1 MKVNVKFDFL
11 GNRNYIHS
19 TSWLY
24 KLLEILKENGYIK
37 QNNEINKINAVFRE
51 KKDKQGYYLIDEE
64 YKGADIL
71 FDINLDNR
79 KIRVCYIEDGEK
91 LSNSVPYDEDGLV
104 SDAHIDKE
112 NKTSYIQVENIDN
125 IYNLIVAL
133 NKKMLLELLN
143 NEGFTSWSVGKFS
156 INWNQLHDNP
166 VNQQLKIVLV
176 NNLGDMYCQSNIYMC
191 DKLMGNID
199 FARKRSGK

>member
-71 FDINLDNR
+71 FDINLD
-79 KIRVCYIEDGEK
+79 KIGDSCYNEDGKYNFLKMFTASKEELK
-91 LSNSVPYDEDGLV
+91 ELGFSDTEIANYKKISIYDE
-104 SDAHIDKE
+104 I
-112 NKTSYIQVENIDN
+112 
-125 IYNLIVAL
+125 LINPDL
-133 NKKMLLELLN
+133 NKVE
-143 NEGFTSWSVGKFS
+143 E
-156 INWNQLHDNP
+156 
-166 VNQQLKIVLV
+166 
-176 NNLGDMYCQSNIYMC
+176 
-191 DKLMGNID
+191 
-199 FARKRSGK
+199 